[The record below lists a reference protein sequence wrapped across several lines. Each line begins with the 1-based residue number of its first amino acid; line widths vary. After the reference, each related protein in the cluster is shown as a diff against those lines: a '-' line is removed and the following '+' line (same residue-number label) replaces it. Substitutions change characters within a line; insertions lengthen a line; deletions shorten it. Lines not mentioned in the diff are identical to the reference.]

1 MATEMR
7 AALLRA
13 HGSPPEHATADPPER
28 VPGTALVAV
37 TAAPIT
43 PLDVLCATGTSYFG
57 EPATPYV
64 PGVQG
69 VGVVVAS
76 GVHAPGTRVWFET
89 KAGMAPG
96 DGSMAER
103 CLVPDGDV
111 MVLPD
116 GVADDH
122 VAALGLSAVAGWA
135 TLTRAGRLA
144 AGETVLVLGGGGIV
158 GQVAVQAARILGAGR
173 VVAAARSA
181 GARRRAAGAGA
192 DAVVTLEADE
202 DADALADRLREACGG
217 AVDVVV
223 DTLFGVPA
231 TAAAR
236 LLARHGRLVNL
247 GGSAGDTATFRSS
260 ELRAKPASVVG
271 YTNNDV
277 PTEEKKAILATVLG
291 HAAAGR
297 LAVEFDA
304 RPLGDV
310 TAAWAD
316 QAGGAASG
324 RIVLKP

>member
-1 MATEMR
+1 MR
-7 AALLRA
+7 AALVRA
-13 HGSPPEHATADPPER
+13 CGSPPEHGTTAAPER
-28 VPGTALVAV
+28 GPGTTLVAV
-37 TAAPIT
+37 TAASIT

-57 EPATPYV
+57 EPAVPYV

-69 VGVVVAS
+69 VGTVVDSEA
-76 GVHAPGTRVWFET
+76 HAAGTRVWFST
-89 KAGMAPG
+89 NAGMAPG
-96 DGSMAER
+96 DGSMAEL
-103 CLVPDGDV
+103 CAVPDGDV

-116 GVADDH
+116 GVPDDH

-158 GQVAVQAARILGAGR
+158 GQVAIQAARILGAGR

-181 GARRRAAGAGA
+181 DARRRAADAGA
-192 DAVVTLEADE
+192 DEVVRLDAAD
-202 DADALADRLREACGG
+202 DAGVLAARLREACGG

-223 DTLFGVPA
+223 DPLFGVPA

-236 LLARHGRLVNL
+236 VLARRGRLVNL
-247 GGSAGDTATFRSS
+247 GGSAGEEATFRSS
-260 ELRAKPASVVG
+260 ELRGKPAAVIG

-277 PTEEKKAILATVLG
+277 PFEEKKEILATVLG

-297 LAVEFDA
+297 LAVAFEA

-310 TAAWAD
+310 AAAWHAP
-316 QAGGAASG
+316 S
-324 RIVLKP
+324 RVVLKP

>member
-1 MATEMR
+1 MR
-7 AALLRA
+7 AALVRA
-13 HGSPPEHATADPPER
+13 CGSPPEHGTTAAPER
-28 VPGTALVAV
+28 GPGTTLVAV
-37 TAAPIT
+37 TAASIT

-57 EPATPYV
+57 EPAVPYV

-69 VGVVVAS
+69 VGTVVDSEA
-76 GVHAPGTRVWFET
+76 HAAGTRVWFST
-89 KAGMAPG
+89 NAGMAAG
-96 DGSMAER
+96 DGSMAEL
-103 CLVPDGDV
+103 CVVPDGDV

-116 GVADDH
+116 GVPDDH

-158 GQVAVQAARILGAGR
+158 GQVAIQAARILGAGR

-181 GARRRAAGAGA
+181 DARRRAADAGA
-192 DAVVTLEADE
+192 DDVVPLDAAD
-202 DADALADRLREACGG
+202 DADALAARLREACGG

-223 DTLFGVPA
+223 DPLFGVPA

-236 LLARHGRLVNL
+236 VLARHGRLVNL
-247 GGSAGDTATFRSS
+247 GGSAGEEATFRSS
-260 ELRAKPASVVG
+260 ELRGKPATVIG

-277 PTEEKKAILATVLG
+277 PFEEKREILATVLG

-297 LAVEFDA
+297 LAVAFET

-310 TAAWAD
+310 AAAWHAT
-316 QAGGAASG
+316 S
-324 RIVLKP
+324 RVVLKP

>member
-1 MATEMR
+1 MR
-7 AALLRA
+7 AALVRA
-13 HGSPPEHATADPPER
+13 SGSPPEHGTTAEPER
-28 VPGTALVAV
+28 GPGATLVAV
-37 TAAPIT
+37 TAASIT

-57 EPATPYV
+57 EPAVPYV

-69 VGVVVAS
+69 VGTVVDSDAHPA
-76 GVHAPGTRVWFET
+76 GARVWFST
-89 KAGMAPG
+89 NAGMAPG
-96 DGSMAER
+96 DGSMAEL
-103 CLVPDGDV
+103 CAVPDGDV

-116 GVADDH
+116 GVPDDH

-158 GQVAVQAARILGAGR
+158 GQVAIQAARILGAGR

-181 GARRRAAGAGA
+181 DARRRAAAAGA
-192 DAVVTLEADE
+192 DDVVPLDATD
-202 DADALADRLREACGG
+202 DADTLAVRLREACGG
-217 AVDVVV
+217 TADVVV
-223 DTLFGVPA
+223 DPLFGVPA

-236 LLARHGRLVNL
+236 VLGRHGRLVNL

-260 ELRAKPASVVG
+260 ELRSKPASVIG

-277 PTEEKKAILATVLG
+277 PFEEKRELLATVLG

-297 LAVEFDA
+297 LAVAFEA

-310 TAAWAD
+310 AAAWVAT
-316 QAGGAASG
+316 S
-324 RIVLKP
+324 RVVLKP